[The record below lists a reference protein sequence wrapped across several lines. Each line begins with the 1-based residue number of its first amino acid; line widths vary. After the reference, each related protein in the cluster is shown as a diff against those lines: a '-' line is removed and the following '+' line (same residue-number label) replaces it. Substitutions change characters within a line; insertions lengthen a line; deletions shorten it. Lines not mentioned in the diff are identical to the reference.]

1 MHRLRGLS
9 RGGRLLLALA
19 VGGAIFGIASA
30 VQADI
35 PDSGVIHGCYGKA
48 GTPYKG
54 NLRVRDASQG
64 EQCRIYENQ
73 LDWNQ
78 TGPTGATGPAGPT
91 FVATG
96 LVFPD
101 GTLGFTS
108 GAVPTVTHLAPGQ
121 YEFAISG
128 MGTGCPLPSLTSYGP
143 NGAPNMS
150 FQGGPCGNGLI
161 DTTVYTAN
169 AADSFWVYMV
179 VGVGGGPHPVQKAQ
193 LPTG

>member
-1 MHRLRGLS
+1 MHRFRGLS

-35 PDSGVIHGCYGKA
+35 PDSGVIHGCYGKS

-64 EQCRIYENQ
+64 EQCRYYENP

-78 TGPTGATGPAGPT
+78 TGPTGPTGPAGPT

-101 GTLGFTS
+101 GTVDFTS
-108 GAVPTVTHLAPGQ
+108 GPVPTVTHLATGQ

-128 MGTGCPLPSLTSYGP
+128 MGTGCPLPQLTSYGP

-150 FQGGPCGNGLI
+150 FQGGPCGGGLI
-161 DTTVYTAN
+161 DTTVYTSN

-179 VGVGGGPHPVQKAQ
+179 VGVGGGAHPVHKTP